1 MFICL
6 VWTLEAISHS
16 RMGLVWTG
24 FLQSERTKQK
34 IPCNC
39 EALQFEL
46 ETIGPCNCIY
56 RLKWNKEMGSHA
68 LLLLAKAHFD
78 IIDL

>member
-1 MFICL
+1 MPSMDPRSNQPFKDG
-6 VWTLEAISHS
+6 S
-16 RMGLVWTG
+16 GLDW